1 MENRVDEL
9 FKNKLEHYASSPPEG
24 AWARIEASLVK
35 KNNPLVVWR
44 VAAALLLMGSLLT
57 ALYWMQSD
65 NDLRSNSSI
74 VEKIERE
81 LAPKEIAMPAAK
93 AEQQTA
99 TVEKQPSTRPQT
111 KRIAK
116 LVAQV
121 DREVTVLEDQSP
133 VEVLPVASE
142 LTVSPTTTPVVVAQ
156 TEKPIVLEITLAA
169 IETVVTAQVEEK
181 NSGLKKF
188 FIKAKE
194 LKNGESGINLAD
206 FANRLFA
213 SNHKQD
219 QDKNNLN

>member
-9 FKNKLEHYASSPPEG
+9 FKNKLKYYTSSPSAD
-24 AWARIEASLVK
+24 AWARIEASLIK
-35 KNNPLVVWR
+35 KNNPVVVWR

-74 VEKIERE
+74 VQKIVPE

-93 AEQQTA
+93 AEQKTA
-99 TVEKQPSTRPQT
+99 TIEKQPNARLQT
-111 KRIAK
+111 KRMAT

-121 DREVTVLEDQSP
+121 DSEVTVLEHQP
-133 VEVLPVASE
+133 AVEVLTIENE
-142 LTVSPTTTPVVVAQ
+142 LTVSPTTALLVVAQ
-156 TEKPIVLEITLAA
+156 TEKPIVLEITLAPM
-169 IETVVTAQVEEK
+169 ETVVTAQVEEK

-194 LKNGESGINLAD
+194 LKNGESGINLTN

-219 QDKNNLN
+219 QEKNNLN

>member
-1 MENRVDEL
+1 
-9 FKNKLEHYASSPPEG
+9 
-24 AWARIEASLVK
+24 
-35 KNNPLVVWR
+35 
-44 VAAALLLMGSLLT
+44 
-57 ALYWMQSD
+57 
-65 NDLRSNSSI
+65 
-74 VEKIERE
+74 
-81 LAPKEIAMPAAK
+81 
-93 AEQQTA
+93 
-99 TVEKQPSTRPQT
+99 
-111 KRIAK
+111 
-116 LVAQV
+116 
-121 DREVTVLEDQSP
+121 

>member
-9 FKNKLEHYASSPPEG
+9 FKNKLEHYTSSPSAG

-35 KNNPLVVWR
+35 KNNPVVVWR
-44 VAAALLLMGSLLT
+44 IAAALLLMGSLLT

-74 VEKIERE
+74 VEKIEPE
-81 LAPKEIAMPAAK
+81 LAPKEIAIPAAK
-93 AEQQTA
+93 AEQQNA
-99 TVEKQPSTRPQT
+99 TIAKQPNTRPQT

-121 DREVTVLEDQSP
+121 DREVTVLEDQPP
-133 VEVLPVASE
+133 VEVLTVASE
-142 LTVSPTTTPVVVAQ
+142 LTVSPTTAPVVAVQ
-156 TEKPIVLEITLAA
+156 TEKPIVLEIKLAP
-169 IETVVTAQVEEK
+169 IETIVTAQVEEK

>member
-9 FKNKLEHYASSPPEG
+9 FKNKLEHHTLSPTQN
-24 AWARIEASLVK
+24 AWASIEVSLVK
-35 KNNPLVVWR
+35 KNNPVVVWR

-57 ALYWMQSD
+57 AFYWMQSN

-74 VEKIERE
+74 VEKIKPE
-81 LAPKEIAMPAAK
+81 LAPKEIAIPAAK
-93 AEQQTA
+93 TEQQT
-99 TVEKQPSTRPQT
+99 TTNEKQPNTRPQT

-121 DREVTVLEDQSP
+121 DREVTILEDQP
-133 VEVLPVASE
+133 PMEVLPVASE
-142 LTVSPTTTPVVVAQ
+142 LTVSPTTAPVVFAQ
-156 TEKPIVLEITLAA
+156 TEKPIVLEITLAP
-169 IETVVTAQVEEK
+169 IETIVTAQVEEK
-181 NSGLKKF
+181 NSGLKKL

>member
-9 FKNKLEHYASSPPEG
+9 FKNKLEHYASSPPAG

-35 KNNPLVVWR
+35 KNNPVVVWR

-65 NDLRSNSSI
+65 NDLRSNSSM
-74 VEKIERE
+74 VQKIEPQ

-99 TVEKQPSTRPQT
+99 TIEKQPNTRPKT

-121 DREVTVLEDQSP
+121 GRQVTVLEDQP
-133 VEVLPVASE
+133 TVEVLTVASE
-142 LTVSPTTTPVVVAQ
+142 LTVSPTTAPVVAAQ
-156 TEKPIVLEITLAA
+156 TEKPIVLEITLAPM
-169 IETVVTAQVEEK
+169 ETVVAAQVEEK